1 AICEQVEDPKEAK
14 KRGAKSVVKRD
25 VVRLITAGTLTEDDH
40 LDARASNF
48 LAALAM
54 VRHGE
59 TDFALAWADVSTGE
73 TFTADLAAEQLQ
85 DELARID
92 PAELLLTEAT
102 RATLVERHLFAPNWA
117 GIAHAAPAESFDS
130 EAAATLLREALPGG
144 YFDPSALSRA
154 ARSALGALIAY
165 VREAQK
171 GVGVVLRAPRQD
183 GAAPHMAIDA
193 ATRASLELH
202 QTQRGQ
208 QRGSLRQ
215 VIDLTVTAPGSRL
228 LSARLAAPL
237 ADAAAINE
245 RLDAVGL
252 LANDT
257 LLTGRLRADLKA
269 VPDLARAMTRL
280 ALERGGPR
288 DLAAI
293 GKAVSAAV
301 ALAAHFERLDHAPA
315 VLSRLAGT
323 LAAAPLPLASDL
335 ALALDDELPLLS
347 RDGGFVRK
355 GY

>member
-1 AICEQVEDPKEAK
+1 
-14 KRGAKSVVKRD
+14 
-25 VVRLITAGTLTEDDH
+25 
-40 LDARASNF
+40 
-48 LAALAM
+48 
-54 VRHGE
+54 VRHGNA
-59 TDFALAWADVSTGE
+59 DFALAWADDSTGE
-73 TFTADLAAEQLQ
+73 TFTADLTADHLQ

-92 PAELLLTEAT
+92 PAALLLTEAT
-102 RATLVERHLFAPNWA
+102 RATLIERQLFAPSWA

-130 EAAATLLREALPGG
+130 EVASALLREAFPGG
-144 YFDPSALSRA
+144 HFDPSALSRA

-183 GAAPHMAIDA
+183 GAARHMAIDA

-269 VPDLARAMTRL
+269 VPDLARALTRL
-280 ALERGGPR
+280 ALDRGGPR

-301 ALAAHFERLDHAPA
+301 ALAGHFARVEDNPA
-315 VLSRLAGT
+315 VLGRLASI
-323 LAAAPLPLASDL
+323 LAAAPLPLASEL
-335 ALALDDELPLLS
+335 ALALDDDLPLFS
-347 RDGGFVRK
+347 RDG
-355 GY
+355 